1 MAMTIKKIFP
11 LFIILTFVGCSK
23 TESPTGGI
31 TKNSEELIKR
41 INDTKEICNSMKLEL
56 VKMKKKIDDN
66 KPSQSVSDYEYR
78 RQLPDIYLK
87 NSAEFIKVC
96 GVHQ

>member
-1 MAMTIKKIFP
+1 
-11 LFIILTFVGCSK
+11 
-23 TESPTGGI
+23 
-31 TKNSEELIKR
+31 
-41 INDTKEICNSMKLEL
+41 MKLES
-56 VKMKKKIDDN
+56 VNMKKKNDGN
-66 KPSQSVSDYEYR
+66 KPSQSVSDYKYR